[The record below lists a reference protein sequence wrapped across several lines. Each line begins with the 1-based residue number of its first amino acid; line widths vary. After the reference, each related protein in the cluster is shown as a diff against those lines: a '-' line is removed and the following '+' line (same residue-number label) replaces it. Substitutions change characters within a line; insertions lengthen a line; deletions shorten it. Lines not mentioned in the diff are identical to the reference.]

1 MKNDLCKAGRLMKGE
16 QQVITITVAAN
27 LVKEKWLK

>member
-1 MKNDLCKAGRLMKGE
+1 MKNNLCKAGRLIKGE
-16 QQVITITVAAN
+16 QQVITITVATH